1 MKKNKI
7 KFSQRKIS
15 EVFLEFSLPLLDSL
29 GEGVTPQQIE
39 KALRITF
46 SVWNAIVLDAVKGG
60 TKYISMLKETLEGYP
75 MESSLIE
82 QFISRKKELYSSDL
96 RMIGDYSVKGN
107 KGEWRLRVEARDP
120 YTIP

>member
-1 MKKNKI
+1 MKK
-7 KFSQRKIS
+7 KFEYPKRKIS
-15 EVFLEFSLPLLDSL
+15 EVFLEYSSPLLDTI

-46 SVWNAIVLDAVKGG
+46 SVWNAIVLDTVKGD
-60 TKYISMLKETLEGYP
+60 TKYISMLKETVKGYP

-82 QFISRKKELYSSDL
+82 QFILRKKELYSADL
-96 RMIGDYSVKGN
+96 RMIGEYSVTEKI
-107 KGEWRLRVEARDP
+107 GEWRLRVEARDP